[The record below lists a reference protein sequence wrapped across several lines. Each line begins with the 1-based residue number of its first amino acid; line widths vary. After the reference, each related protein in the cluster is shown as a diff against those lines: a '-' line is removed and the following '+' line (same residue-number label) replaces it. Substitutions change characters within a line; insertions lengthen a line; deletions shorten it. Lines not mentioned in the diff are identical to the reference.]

1 VGAVPYVASAFVHLC
16 IDASKT
22 AKAHASNFGLEKV
35 VPETAH
41 IFRLAGLQSLIL
53 SSI

>member
-1 VGAVPYVASAFVHLC
+1 M
-16 IDASKT
+16 
-22 AKAHASNFGLEKV
+22 EKV